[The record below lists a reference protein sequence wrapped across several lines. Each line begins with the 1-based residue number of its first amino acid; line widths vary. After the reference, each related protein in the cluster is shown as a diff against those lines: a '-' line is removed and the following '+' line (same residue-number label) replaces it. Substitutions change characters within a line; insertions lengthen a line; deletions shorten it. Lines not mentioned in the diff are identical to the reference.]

1 MTIVSAFLTF
11 ENDMSL
17 TSRSEGLVF
26 SLPIMDEHLAFGFF
40 DMDMRGRV
48 VVVIDVEAK
57 SIFVP
62 NLWHTSSLMAFSY
75 APLCWFCGGA

>member
-1 MTIVSAFLTF
+1 
-11 ENDMSL
+11 
-17 TSRSEGLVF
+17 
-26 SLPIMDEHLAFGFF
+26 MDEHLAFGFF